1 MRTFFCDDTVHSG
14 NKYSYKIVSSLTFEN
29 GVTLESEESNILTV
43 GSKSETPDVS
53 DVRFE
58 RFNKTVAFPVSYSA
72 QTRAVSSDLN
82 KAQNCI
88 KLTWNKIEGAEQ
100 YEIYRKVSFGSLY
113 NLIGTVSGDTLTYI
127 DETTEECCE
136 YSYYVVPCK
145 SSGSNEKIYDITGYA
160 TGEIDNKSLGDV
172 NEDSKINSTDALLI
186 LQHAT
191 GLITLSESKKLN
203 ADVTWD
209 GKINS
214 SDALRVLQYSTGL
227 VTSF

>member
-1 MRTFFCDDTVHSG
+1 M
-14 NKYSYKIVSSLTFEN
+14 
-29 GVTLESEESNILTV
+29 
-43 GSKSETPDVS
+43 
-53 DVRFE
+53 
-58 RFNKTVAFPVSYSA
+58 
-72 QTRAVSSDLN
+72 
-82 KAQNCI
+82 
-88 KLTWNKIEGAEQ
+88 
-100 YEIYRKVSFGSLY
+100 
-113 NLIGTVSGDTLTYI
+113 
-127 DETTEECCE
+127 
-136 YSYYVVPCK
+136 
-145 SSGSNEKIYDITGYA
+145 
-160 TGEIDNKSLGDV
+160 